1 MKTRPETTACLKLFV
16 LDGDRDTVMVARAT
30 TGRNSA
36 ASVSS
41 SSPASSVTAG
51 PVLATSPTSSG
62 GRRLLSGGRHERS
75 KREECR
81 LVVQRSADRG
91 GIRRPPRRG

>member
-36 ASVSS
+36 TSVSS
-41 SSPASSVTAG
+41 SSP
-51 PVLATSPTSSG
+51 
-62 GRRLLSGGRHERS
+62 
-75 KREECR
+75 RE
-81 LVVQRSADRG
+81 QRDGWTCFGDESDKFGWTPAALRWAA
-91 GIRRPPRRG
+91 

>member
-1 MKTRPETTACLKLFV
+1 MKTRPKTTACLRLFV

-51 PVLATSPTSSG
+51 GCSQVG
-62 GRRLLSGGRHERS
+62 GR
-75 KREECR
+75 
-81 LVVQRSADRG
+81 SA
-91 GIRRPPRRG
+91 RR

>member
-1 MKTRPETTACLKLFV
+1 MKTRPNTAVCLKLF
-16 LDGDRDTVMVARAT
+16 LRDGDRDAVMVARAT

-36 ASVSS
+36 APVSS
-41 SSPASSVTAG
+41 SSPASGVTAG

-81 LVVQRSADRG
+81 LGVQRSADRG